1 MKLVTGHS
9 KPKAAAHAGAHAK
22 GRHATHM
29 SVERAENGVMVST
42 HHEAA
47 KSKAHAKSG
56 MSMSTY
62 EPPEK
67 HLFNDREALMAH
79 MAEKFGDVLPGAAGK
94 PAASA
99 AAAGGASDG
108 PETEEDTPK
117 MS

>member
-9 KPKAAAHAGAHAK
+9 KPKAAAHAHTK

-42 HHEAA
+42 HHEAP

-67 HLFNDREALMAH
+67 HMFNDMGSFVDH
-79 MAEKFGDVLPGAAGK
+79 MTKKMGDVLPGSAGK